1 MAKRIPQAD
10 RAALQKQL
18 RRLRTEEGLTQ
29 HQLAARLGR
38 LQSYVSK
45 YELGERRL
53 DMLEVRE
60 ICRALG
66 KTLEQFARNL
76 ERALK

>member
-1 MAKRIPQAD
+1 MAKRIPQAN
-10 RAALQKQL
+10 RAVLQQQL
-18 RRLRTEEGLTQ
+18 RRLRTDEGLTQ

-53 DMLEVRE
+53 DMLEIRE
-60 ICRALG
+60 VCLALG